1 MRISRV
7 KISNFRNFEDIDAP
21 LSEHGVIVGENKIG
35 KSNFIYALRLVLDPS
50 LPDSARQLRDEDFW
64 DGLGRPLRAEA
75 KITISIDLTDY
86 EDNEDLLAVLAEH
99 VISTD
104 PMVSRLTYEFG
115 VTDAPEQ
122 SPKGKVE
129 YGFLIYGGDREENQ
143 VGWEVRRRIP
153 MDLLPALRDAEGD
166 LANWRHSPLRPLL
179 DEATDRIDRATLE
192 TLAADITATT
202 EKLTETVEI
211 SDLESQIAER
221 LEKMVGKHN
230 ALDTTLGFSP
240 TDPERLFRSLRLL
253 IDGGKRGISDASLG
267 SANLLYITLKA
278 LELEHLVQEG
288 NRHHTFLAIEEP
300 EAHLHPHLQ
309 RLVYRDFLRRRE
321 HQEAP
326 AGNSAAAPAASTTIL
341 LTTHS
346 PHIASVSPLDSF
358 VLLRK
363 AAGNGGT
370 ECVSTANIALDAIER
385 HDLERYLDVT
395 RGEILFAKAV
405 ILVEGDAELYLVPAL
420 ARLSGFDLDA
430 LGISVC
436 AVGGTNFAP
445 YVKFVGPVGLDI
457 PFVVLTDAD
466 PGPGGSLGEK
476 RVSALLEIMGQS
488 AAGIAGDALRK
499 VASAA
504 GLFLNDHTLEVDLFR
519 CGRHQSMCRALSE
532 LADSKVARTRAEG
545 WSKTP
550 ATLDV
555 PTLLSD
561 ITAIGKGRFA
571 QRLATIMKG
580 KMCPA
585 YIKEALAYV
594 SARC

>member
-1 MRISRV
+1 MRISNV
-7 KISNFRNFEDIDAP
+7 QITNFRNFEHIDVS
-21 LSEHGVIVGENKIG
+21 LSEHAVIVGENKIG
-35 KSNFIYALRLVLDPS
+35 KSNFLYALRLVLDPT
-50 LPDSARQLRDEDFW
+50 LPDTARQLRDEDFW
-64 DGLGRPLRAEA
+64 DGLDRPLPAEA
-75 KITISIDLTDY
+75 KIMIAVDLTDY

-99 VISTD
+99 VISTE

-115 VTDAPEQ
+115 VSDAPEQ
-122 SPKGKVE
+122 NPKSKAA
-129 YGFLIYGGDREENQ
+129 YGFIIYGGDREENQ

-179 DEATDRIDRATLE
+179 DEATDRIDRSTLE

-202 EKLTETVEI
+202 EKLTETAEI
-211 SDLESQIAER
+211 SDLESQIADR
-221 LEKMVGKHN
+221 LEKMVGQHN

-278 LELEHLVQEG
+278 LELEHLVHEG

-326 AGNSAAAPAASTTIL
+326 AGNSTAAPAASTTIL

-346 PHIASVSPLDSF
+346 PHIVSVSPLDSF

-363 AAGNGGT
+363 AAGNDGT
-370 ECVSTANIALDAIER
+370 ECVSTANIALDDTER
-385 HDLERYLDVT
+385 RDLERYLDVT

-420 ARLSGFDLDA
+420 ARLCGFDLDA

-436 AVGGTNFAP
+436 AVGGTHFAP
-445 YVKFVGPVGLDI
+445 YVKFVGPIGLDI
-457 PFVVLTDAD
+457 PFVVLMDAD
-466 PGPGGSLGEK
+466 PGNGGSLGEK
-476 RVSALLEIMGQS
+476 RVAALLEIMGQPT
-488 AAGIAGDALRK
+488 AGIAGDALRK

-504 GLFLNDHTLEVDLFR
+504 GFFLNDYTLEVDLFR
-519 CGRHQSMCRALSE
+519 CGRHQSMCRTLTN
-532 LADSKVARTRAEG
+532 LAESKVARVRAEG
-545 WSKTP
+545 WSKAP
-550 ATLDV
+550 ATLDA

-580 KMCPA
+580 TLCPV